1 MTKELPAAEDGIE
14 RRDVGG
20 SARRDDD
27 DTSPSSSTDAA
38 AITDRASGL
47 DHIDALKRLEREYR
61 RLNYLEDNIS
71 KCLSMLRDEEISL
84 RLGHEQ
90 SSRSLRQQ
98 REYKSKRMEDEA
110 VARLEKA
117 LMMDEDSSDESDG
130 SSGML
135 VSEAL

>member
-1 MTKELPAAEDGIE
+1 
-14 RRDVGG
+14 
-20 SARRDDD
+20 
-27 DTSPSSSTDAA
+27 
-38 AITDRASGL
+38 
-47 DHIDALKRLEREYR
+47 
-61 RLNYLEDNIS
+61 
-71 KCLSMLRDEEISL
+71 MLRDEEISL